1 MALNFGRLTI
11 GKKLGLGYAA
21 IIVLVSGISLLTNQR
36 LSTIDQL
43 DKSVTTQR
51 YPSVVA
57 CWQVTS
63 HLNEAAAALT
73 SRVLLA
79 SDPVQTQA
87 LKKDEASAWTSIND
101 SIARLQKL
109 QATFTKDDKD
119 QLLAASAGITAL
131 QQVYQQVDA
140 LADSHSKADL
150 AQAVD
155 LINTQ
160 ATPYARAI
168 TDGLDKLLASQEKL
182 EAQDSNIVGSNIRT
196 ADSQLMFANIL
207 VILLGI
213 LVAVLISRRISGG
226 VRRLV
231 SRTEAIAAGDLTGEA
246 LVADGD
252 DELGDLTHGINQ
264 MQTNLRTMIESVV
277 TTTERVASA
286 SEEISANATEQA
298 QGAELQK
305 DQTHQVAT
313 AMQEMSATVMQV
325 SENSNRAADAAL
337 QAANTARRGGT
348 IVDQTLF
355 KMRAIADTVGNTALK
370 VQELGKSSD
379 QIGEIIGVIDDIADQ
394 TNLLALNAAIE
405 AARAGEQGRGFAVVA
420 DEVRKLAERTT
431 KATKEITM
439 MIKNIQS
446 ETQSAVE
453 AMFAGNRQVDEG
465 VATTTEAGN
474 ALREIIE
481 MAERVGEMITHI
493 AAASTQQSGATEE
506 VNANIE
512 QISRITMDAAS
523 GAQQS
528 ARACQELSN
537 LALDLQNLVSQFKLS
552 LHGGTDSKQP
562 FGGFSEFSAAAR

>member
-1 MALNFGRLTI
+1 MALKLGRFTI

-21 IIVLVSGISLLTNQR
+21 VILLVSASTIMAHQR
-36 LSTIDQL
+36 LTTIDQL
-43 DKSVTTQR
+43 DNSVTAER

-57 CWQVTS
+57 CWQVNS
-63 HLNEAAAALT
+63 HLNEAEAALT

-79 SDPVQTQA
+79 HDPVQTQA
-87 LKKDEASAWTSIND
+87 LKKDEAAAWQAIND
-101 SIARLQKL
+101 SIAKLQKL
-109 QATFTKDDKD
+109 QSHFTKDDKD
-119 QLLAASAGITAL
+119 QLLAANAGITAL
-131 QQVYQQVDA
+131 QQVFQQIDA
-140 LADSHSKADL
+140 LADSPSKANL

-168 TDGLDKLLASQEKL
+168 IDGLNKLLASQERL
-182 EAQDSNIVGSNIRT
+182 ETNDSGTVHSTIQQAAT
-196 ADSQLMFANIL
+196 QLLFVNIL
-207 VILLGI
+207 VILLGV
-213 LVAVLISRRISGG
+213 LVAVLASRRIS
-226 VRRLV
+226 RAMKKLV
-231 SRTEAIAAGDLTGEA
+231 ERTEAIAAGDLTGETLA
-246 LVADGD
+246 ADAD
-252 DELGDLTHGINQ
+252 DEIGDLTHGINQ
-264 MQTNLRTMIESVV
+264 MQSNLRTMIESVV

-286 SEEISANATEQA
+286 SEEISSTATEQA

-313 AMQEMSATVMQV
+313 AMQEMSATVLQV
-325 SENSNRAADAAL
+325 SENSNQAAQAAL

-348 IVDQTLF
+348 IVDQTLI
-355 KMRAIADTVGNTALK
+355 KMRLIAETVGETALK
-370 VQELGKSSD
+370 VQELGKSSN

-431 KATKEITM
+431 KATKEIAQ

-453 AMFAGNRQVDEG
+453 AMFSGNRQVDEG

-474 ALREIIE
+474 ALREIIQ

-537 LALDLQNLVSQFKLS
+537 LALDLQNMVSQFKLS
-552 LHGGTDSKQP
+552 HHSGTESNHRYGGL
-562 FGGFSEFSAAAR
+562 SELSSVAR

>member
-453 AMFAGNRQVDEG
+453 AMFSGNRQVDEG
-465 VATTTEAGN
+465 VATTTEAGT

>member
-1 MALNFGRLTI
+1 MALNFGRFTI
-11 GKKLGLGYAA
+11 GKKLGLGYGAV
-21 IIVLVSGISLLTNQR
+21 ILLVIVGTVLTHER
-36 LSTIDQL
+36 LTTIDTL
-43 DKSVTTQR
+43 DTQVTAER

-57 CWQVTS
+57 CWQVSS
-63 HLNEAAAALT
+63 HLNEASAALT

-79 SDPVQTQA
+79 NDPVQTQA
-87 LKKDEASAWTSIND
+87 LKKDEAAAWQSIND
-101 SIARLQKL
+101 SVAHLQKL
-109 QATFTKDDKD
+109 QNNFTKDDKD

-168 TDGLDKLLASQEKL
+168 IDGLNKLLASQEKL
-182 EAQDSNIVGSNIRT
+182 ETTDSGIVRSTIQT
-196 ADSQLMFANIL
+196 ADSQLMFADLL

-213 LVAVLISRRISGG
+213 LVAVLASRRISGSI
-226 VRRLV
+226 RKLV
-231 SRTEAIAAGDLTGEA
+231 VRTEAIAAGDLTGDA
-246 LVADGD
+246 LSADGD
-252 DELGDLTHGINQ
+252 DEIGDLTHGLNQ
-264 MQTNLRTMIESVV
+264 MQSNLRTMIESVV

-286 SEEISANATEQA
+286 SEEISSNATEQA

-313 AMQEMSATVMQV
+313 AMQEMSATVLQV
-325 SENSNRAADAAL
+325 SENSNRAAEAAL

-348 IVDQTLF
+348 IVDQTLV
-355 KMRAIADTVGNTALK
+355 KMRVIAETVGTTAIK

-431 KATKEITM
+431 KATKEIAQ

-453 AMFAGNRQVDEG
+453 AMFSGNRQVEEG
-465 VATTTEAGN
+465 VSTTTEAGN
-474 ALREIIE
+474 SLKEIIE
-481 MAERVGEMITHI
+481 MAERVGEMVTHI

-537 LALDLQNLVSQFKLS
+537 LALDLQNMVSQFKLAS
-552 LHGGTDSKQP
+552 HGGADSNHRY
-562 FGGFSEFSAAAR
+562 GGFAEMSAAAR

>member
-11 GKKLGLGYAA
+11 GKKTGLGYAA
-21 IIVLVSGISLLTNQR
+21 MIILVSGITVLTNQR
-36 LSTIDQL
+36 LSTIDL
-43 DKSVTTQR
+43 LNRSVTTER

-73 SRVLLA
+73 SRVLL
-79 SDPVQTQA
+79 SNDPVQTQA
-87 LKKDEASAWTSIND
+87 LKKDETTAWQSIND
-101 SIARLQKL
+101 SIASLQKL
-109 QATFTKDDKD
+109 QGTFSKDDKD

-150 AQAVD
+150 AQAVN

-168 TDGLDKLLASQEKL
+168 TDGLDKLLASQEKF
-182 EAQDSNIVGSNIRT
+182 EVEDSANVHKNIST
-196 ADSQLMFANIL
+196 ANSQLMFADIL
-207 VILLGI
+207 VILLGVF
-213 LVAVLISRRISGG
+213 LAVLISRRISIAI
-226 VRRLV
+226 RKLV
-231 SRTEAIAAGDLTGEA
+231 TRTEAIAAGDLTGDTLA
-246 LVADGD
+246 PDGD
-252 DELGDLTHGINQ
+252 DEIGDLTHGINQ
-264 MQTNLRTMIESVV
+264 MQSNLRTMIESVV

-325 SENSNRAADAAL
+325 SENSNRAAEASL
-337 QAANTARRGGT
+337 QAANTARRGGS
-348 IVDQTLF
+348 IVDQTLI
-355 KMRAIADTVGNTALK
+355 KMRTIAETVGTTALK

-431 KATKEITM
+431 KATKEIAL

-453 AMFAGNRQVDEG
+453 AMFSGNRQVDEG
-465 VATTTEAGN
+465 VATTSEAGN

-552 LHGGTDSKQP
+552 HHGGSETKHP

>member
-1 MALNFGRLTI
+1 MALNLGRFTI
-11 GKKLGLGYAA
+11 GKKIGLGYAA
-21 IIVLVSGISLLTNQR
+21 MIILVSGITVLTNQR

-43 DKSVTTQR
+43 NRSVTTER

-79 SDPVQTQA
+79 NDPVQTQA
-87 LKKDEASAWTSIND
+87 LKKDETTAWQSIND
-101 SIARLQKL
+101 SIASLQKL
-109 QATFTKDDKD
+109 QGTFSKDDKD
-119 QLLAASAGITAL
+119 QLLAANAGITAL

-168 TDGLDKLLASQEKL
+168 TDGLDKLLASQEKS
-182 EAQDSNIVGSNIRT
+182 EVEDSANVHKDIRT
-196 ADSQLMFANIL
+196 ANSQLMFADIL
-207 VILLGI
+207 VILLGVF
-213 LVAVLISRRISGG
+213 LAVLISRRISIAI
-226 VRRLV
+226 RKLV
-231 SRTEAIAAGDLTGEA
+231 TRTEAIAAGELTGDTLA
-246 LVADGD
+246 SDGD
-252 DELGDLTHGINQ
+252 DEIGDLTHGINQ
-264 MQTNLRTMIESVV
+264 MQSNLRTMIESVV

-325 SENSNRAADAAL
+325 SENSNRAAEASL
-337 QAANTARRGGT
+337 QAANTARRGGG
-348 IVDQTLF
+348 IVDQTLI
-355 KMRAIADTVGNTALK
+355 KMRTIAETVGATALK

-431 KATKEITM
+431 KATKEIAM

-474 ALREIIE
+474 ALRDIIE

-552 LHGGTDSKQP
+552 HHGGSETKHP